1 MSQEDSPNTP
11 ATPGE
16 PAPAP
21 GAADAARQGREH
33 FAAELKSALTL
44 AATAS
49 TIAAPVSHS
58 RLLEM
63 IVATA
68 AQVIAAR
75 SASLFL
81 IEYETQEL
89 TFEVAL
95 GQKAEEVKKFKVPL
109 GHGIAGLVALS
120 GQPLAISEAD
130 KDPRLAADIAQSI
143 GYIPQSILCVPL
155 FYNDQIIGV
164 IELLDKLGEPT
175 FSPSDMEAL
184 GLFANQAAVAI
195 EQSRVHQNMAALIN
209 EVLTSFTAMPP
220 EQRQRMQQQTQEFA
234 TYVEGDDVYRQALDL
249 ARLVQEI
256 AWQGTDE
263 LRVCRAIL
271 ESFAQYLR
279 TRASMM
285 GEQQSYYSSF

>member
-1 MSQEDSPNTP
+1 MSQEDSTNMPPTDGDPPP
-11 ATPGE
+11 ASDDVEAG
-16 PAPAP
+16 
-21 GAADAARQGREH
+21 RQSREH

-81 IEYETQEL
+81 IEYATQEL

-95 GQKAEEVKKFKVPL
+95 GQKAEEVRKFKIPL

-120 GQPLAISEAD
+120 GQPLAISEAEN
-130 KDPRLAADIAQSI
+130 DPRLAADIAQSI

-164 IELLDKLGEPT
+164 IELLDKLDEAA
-175 FSPSDMEAL
+175 FSPADMEAL

-209 EVLTSFTAMPP
+209 EVLTSFTAMPT
-220 EQRQRMQQQTQEFA
+220 EQRQRMQQQTEEFA

-279 TRASMM
+279 TRTSMM
-285 GEQQSYYSSF
+285 GEQLSYYSSF

>member
-11 ATPGE
+11 ATPDE

-21 GAADAARQGREH
+21 GDADAAQQGREH

-68 AQVIAAR
+68 AQIIAAR

-120 GQPLAISEAD
+120 GQPLAISEAE

-164 IELLDKLGEPT
+164 IELLDKLGEPA

-209 EVLTSFTAMPP
+209 EVLTSFTSMPP
-220 EQRQRMQQQTQEFA
+220 EQRQRMQQQTEDFA
-234 TYVEGDDVYRQALDL
+234 TYVEGDDVYRQALNL